1 MTSEILFPTN
11 IVVINFEDFC
21 VILFKILEINPSL
34 FFSNSMCNLL
44 ADTKAIS
51 IPEKN
56 AENTIEMTIMA
67 ISISI
72 EERV

>member
-1 MTSEILFPTN
+1 
-11 IVVINFEDFC
+11 
-21 VILFKILEINPSL
+21 
-34 FFSNSMCNLL
+34 MCNLF

-72 EERV
+72 ENCV